1 MKAIG
6 ITSKDIQKLYV
17 TKYVVISA
25 GGCICGYILSRFVT
39 KVFTSNIALY
49 MGQEKVIYG

>member
-39 KVFTSNIALY
+39 KVFTPQISLFIW
-49 MGQEKVIYG
+49 GRKK